1 MLHFLA
7 LGTPTLD
14 TYLNDRASWRNM
26 LLPLWR
32 YKPGGAQVLKKRR
45 LSYRERSGM
54 LERLLWAEEMQ
65 HFTDTAQQIGGIFD
79 LRVGRIGK

>member
-1 MLHFLA
+1 MPHFLA

-32 YKPGGAQVLKKRR
+32 YKPGGAQVLKKR
-45 LSYRERSGM
+45 LSYRERGSV
-54 LERLLWAEEMQ
+54 EAWA
-65 HFTDTAQQIGGIFD
+65 AG
-79 LRVGRIGK
+79 